1 MKNIFY
7 LLFLSL
13 LLTGCG
19 PKSTF
24 VLMPNPDG
32 TIGEMTITTD
42 KGTQTLT
49 EARQSVLVSGKESAP
64 GETKTMGEQ
73 EIEAI
78 FGKVIEIQP
87 LPPIKFLLYFYFDS
101 IRMHAK
107 SKKKIPLI
115 VQATKERESMDIS
128 VNGHTDSAGDAQY
141 NYLLSVRRAK
151 GVQKS
156 LIKSGINPDIIT
168 TTSHGEG
175 NPLIPTADNVVE
187 PKNRRVEVIIR

>member
-1 MKNIFY
+1 MKK
-7 LLFLSL
+7 LLFLL
-13 LLTGCG
+13 LLSLAVTGCG

-49 EARQSVLVSGKESAP
+49 EAKQSVLVSGQESPP
-64 GETKTMGEQ
+64 GPVRPMADE
-73 EIEAI
+73 EIKAI
-78 FGKVIEIQP
+78 FGKVIQIQP

-101 IRMHAK
+101 IRMHDA

-115 VQATKERESMDIS
+115 VHAAKERESMDIS
-128 VNGHTDSAGDAQY
+128 VNGHTDRAGDAKY
-141 NYLLSVRRAK
+141 NYQLSVRRARQ
-151 GVQKS
+151 VQKT
-156 LIKSGINPDIIT
+156 LVKEGINPDIIT

-175 NPLIPTADNVVE
+175 NPLIPTADNVAE
-187 PKNRRVEVIIR
+187 PRNRRVEVIIR